1 MRLYLLRHAPALSRR
16 EWTEPDAGRPLTEN
30 GEEVAR
36 SVARRIRQLDLGLE
50 VIVTSPYE
58 RALRTAV
65 IVHDELHNHPVRL
78 IEDARLE
85 PARFTLDALDE
96 LLRPFDDDASIMLVG
111 HEPSMTEVISQVIE
125 GGRLALKKGGLV
137 RIDTDPGMRTSGTLK
152 WLIPPSVL

>member
-16 EWTEPDAGRPLTEN
+16 EWSRPDAERPLTDN

-36 SVARRIRQLDLGLE
+36 SVARRIRELDLGLQA
-50 VIVTSPYE
+50 IVTSPYE
-58 RALRTAV
+58 RALKTAR
-65 IVHDELHNHPVRL
+65 IVHDELRDPSLRL

-85 PARFTLDALDE
+85 PARFTLDELDE
-96 LLRPFDDDASIMLVG
+96 LLRGFDEDASVMLVG